1 MAADG
6 VALRPLLAGA
16 APGREVEHAAAKLQ
30 EVLAQRDDMYRQ
42 ADLTVSQL
50 PVEGSQP
57 PVSEAPAATAGRVLA
72 ALAAML
78 EADDT
83 KKRLRSAPST
93 GSVTLMGTAN
103 GSLRI

>member
-1 MAADG
+1 M
-6 VALRPLLAGA
+6 
-16 APGREVEHAAAKLQ
+16 
-30 EVLAQRDDMYRQ
+30 
-42 ADLTVSQL
+42 
-50 PVEGSQP
+50 EGSQP

-103 GSLRI
+103 GPLRI